1 MSQMMIF
8 RTVSCLLQCRSSPSS
23 EAEENLDEEN
33 MEMVEFLRIS
43 ADRLTPP
50 RGFIFSTSSG
60 LEEEETSLTSL
71 TLCCWSDSW
80 LK

>member
-8 RTVSCLLQCRSSPSS
+8 RTVSCLLQWRSCSSSS
-23 EAEENLDEEN
+23 EAEENLEEEN
-33 MEMVEFLRIS
+33 MERVEFLRNR

-50 RGFIFSTSSG
+50 SGLIFSSSAG

-71 TLCCWSDSW
+71 SLCCCC
-80 LK
+80 